1 MKHLTLLLLG
11 FLCAFYSASQSSE
24 VRDSRLMT
32 EAEYKNFLTEVEA
45 KLPGW
50 EAALKRIDPASTNAS
65 YAVG

>member
-1 MKHLTLLLLG
+1 
-11 FLCAFYSASQSSE
+11 
-24 VRDSRLMT
+24 MT